1 MKIALFYYSQS
12 GQAYKVARNIFD
24 VIGLPE
30 SKTEN
35 ENVVIYKEII
45 PEQDYPFPWPKY
57 LFFDTFPETRL
68 SLPPSGIK
76 PIDYSDIDDADLI
89 VIVGQSWFLSP
100 SLPLQSF
107 FANQQI
113 KDYLSGRNVVFINV
127 CRNMWLMTAR
137 WIKSYLK
144 EVHANFVGHIVFQDK
159 RPNLISA
166 ATIVRWLIHGKKD
179 ASLIFP
185 SAGVSQDD
193 IMGASIFGQV
203 IKKAVISGNYKHL
216 QSELLTAGAIN
227 YKPSILHIEQIGHR
241 MFGLWARFV
250 RRKGGFRDPHR
261 QLRIRFFYI
270 YLIIVLFVLSPFAQ
284 LVFYVTYPFHHI
296 SRNKMEDCSV

>member
-12 GQAYKVARNIFD
+12 GQAYRVARNIFD

-35 ENVVIYKEII
+35 ENEVIYKEII
-45 PEQDYPFPWPKY
+45 PENDYPFPWPKY

-76 PIDYSDIDDADLI
+76 PFDFSDIDDADLI

-107 FANQQI
+107 FYNQQI
-113 KDYLSGRNVVFINV
+113 KDYLNGRNVLFINV
-127 CRNMWLMTAR
+127 CRNMWLMTAH

-144 EVHANFVGHIVFQDK
+144 EVHATLVGHIVLQDN

-166 ATIVRWLIHGKKD
+166 ATIVRWLIQGKKD
-179 ASLIFP
+179 GSLILP
-185 SAGVSQDD
+185 SAGVSQND
-193 IMGASIFGQV
+193 IIGASKFGQ
-203 IKKAVISGNYKHL
+203 IIRETIISGNYKHL
-216 QSELLTAGAIN
+216 QTGLLSAGAIN
-227 YKPSILHIEQIGHR
+227 YKPSIIYIEQIGHQ
-241 MFGLWARFV
+241 MFGIWAHFIRK
-250 RRKGGFRDPHR
+250 KGGFRDPHR
-261 QLRIRFFYI
+261 QLRVRFFYI

-284 LVFYVTYPFHHI
+284 LLFYLTYPFRHV
-296 SRNKMEDCSV
+296 SRDKKENCSV